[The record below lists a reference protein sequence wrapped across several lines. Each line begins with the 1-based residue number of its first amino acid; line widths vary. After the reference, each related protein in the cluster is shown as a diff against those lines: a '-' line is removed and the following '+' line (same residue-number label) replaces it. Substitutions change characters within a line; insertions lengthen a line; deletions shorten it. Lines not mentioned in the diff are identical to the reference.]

1 MQKKILDWLIASS
14 WFKKYSAMI
23 GGFALGMYF
32 QAKFWHQIRATLDVW
47 GVTHSEWMKFL
58 LAVAGAAGIVV
69 SVGLTMVKNQRTMKV
84 AKPVI
89 VDKPVA

>member
-1 MQKKILDWLIASS
+1 
-14 WFKKYSAMI
+14 
-23 GGFALGMYF
+23 
-32 QAKFWHQIRATLDVW
+32 
-47 GVTHSEWMKFL
+47 MKFL

-84 AKPVI
+84 AKPVV